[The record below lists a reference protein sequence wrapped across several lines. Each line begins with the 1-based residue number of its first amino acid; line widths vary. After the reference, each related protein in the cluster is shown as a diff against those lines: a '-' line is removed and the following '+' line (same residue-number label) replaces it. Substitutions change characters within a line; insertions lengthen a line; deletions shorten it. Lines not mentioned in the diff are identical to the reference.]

1 MRAQTLDRE
10 RRRHDNASCRSP
22 DRVSQEGSQWH
33 HSLRYTWH
41 GLASRSEACAA
52 PIVCMEGAYHE
63 CKPVG
68 WEARRAGDAGKCPA
82 TDDGLLYAATGSL
95 YTRAT
100 RGVRHLRPSR
110 VCLLGVDPL
119 GGAGVHYCEII

>member
-1 MRAQTLDRE
+1 MRRT
-10 RRRHDNASCRSP
+10 HCK
-22 DRVSQEGSQWH
+22 
-33 HSLRYTWH
+33 
-41 GLASRSEACAA
+41 
-52 PIVCMEGAYHE
+52 EGAYHE
-63 CKPVG
+63 RKPVG
-68 WEARRAGDAGKCPA
+68 WETRRAGDAGKCPA

-119 GGAGVHYCEII
+119 GGAGVHYWEIISDRYKLPLTVVNEAVDPTFRFMTLDWDGQIRMDCSSSYAM